1 MAFNVFPTLN
11 MLRNTYNSI
20 SGALLTYFIN
30 NKLLNIWIGFNFRSF
45 LIIELKLVTELHPG
59 IFLYANLIISLDN
72 MFTGRIA
79 VLKRKSVL
87 SLNTFCKISFQKTIL
102 IYIQTNSAVSSSPLQ
117 SELYNLLCFSRKIV
131 KYYCILIVV
140 WFLLFVTRVINCT
153 SNVYSLCV

>member
-45 LIIELKLVTELHPG
+45 LITEIKLVTELHPG
-59 IFLYANLIISLDN
+59 IFLYTNLIISLDN

-79 VLKRKSVL
+79 VLKRKSIL
-87 SLNTFCKISFQKTIL
+87 STFCKISFQKTDL
-102 IYIQTNSAVSSSPLQ
+102 H
-117 SELYNLLCFSRKIV
+117 
-131 KYYCILIVV
+131 
-140 WFLLFVTRVINCT
+140 
-153 SNVYSLCV
+153 SN